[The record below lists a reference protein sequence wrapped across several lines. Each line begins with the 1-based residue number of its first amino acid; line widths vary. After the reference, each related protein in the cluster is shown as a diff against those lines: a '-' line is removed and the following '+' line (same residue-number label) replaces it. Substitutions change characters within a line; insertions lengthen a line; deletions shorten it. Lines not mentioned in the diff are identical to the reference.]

1 MEINPIFVFLLI
13 IPLSCIISYFAYKYI
28 SRDITE
34 DTTVDIEE
42 SLLV

>member
-13 IPLSCIISYFAYKYI
+13 IPLSCIISYISYKYL